1 MVETEPLATHYISK
15 RDLTGC
21 CALPFFGHA
30 ETRVRVDGL
39 QSAPQHNGTWGQ
51 VVLYDR
57 VSGRYEVKVRGNK
70 HLKLKVANVL
80 PG

>member
-1 MVETEPLATHYISK
+1 MLCTAM
-15 RDLTGC
+15 
-21 CALPFFGHA
+21 FGNA

-51 VVLYDR
+51 VVQYDR
-57 VSGRYEVKVRGNK
+57 VAGRYEVKVRGNK
-70 HLKLKVANVL
+70 HLKLKVVNVL